1 MEQDLSPE
9 PPPQRG
15 SWAPGRGLCHPS
27 VSPALQESQEQ
38 GLQQRLLDEQFAM
51 LRATAAEA
59 ERILQDAV
67 GKLDDPLHLRCTS
80 SPGRAAR
87 LPTVPPALHPERG
100 GLRAG
105 ASAQAPPLTWSPCLA
120 DYLVSRAQAALDAVS
135 ALEKGHAQYLTS
147 RAGECHMH
155 GTGQRLQAVVPT
167 GHCRLRGATP
177 WSPPTLRAWGPTDPG
192 LIPALLLCSCV
203 PWACPAPRCALGAG
217 LLGPLG
223 LLGGEAV
230 PGLAPRQQC

>member
-1 MEQDLSPE
+1 
-9 PPPQRG
+9 
-15 SWAPGRGLCHPS
+15 
-27 VSPALQESQEQ
+27 
-38 GLQQRLLDEQFAM
+38 M

-105 ASAQAPPLTWSPCLA
+105 ASAQAPPLTRPPCLA

-135 ALEKGHAQYLTS
+135 ALEKGHTQYLTS
-147 RAGECHMH
+147 RAGECP
-155 GTGQRLQAVVPT
+155 GQCMGQGRGRRPWCPPAIATCGPPLQ
-167 GHCRLRGATP
+167 GATP
-177 WSPPTLRAWGPTDPG
+177 WSPPTLQAWGPTDPG
-192 LIPALLLCSCV
+192 LVPALLLCSCV
-203 PWACPAPRCALGAG
+203 PWACPAPPCALGAG
-217 LLGPLG
+217 LLGPWG
-223 LLGGEAV
+223 SWAG
-230 PGLAPRQQC
+230 RQHQASLRGSSVRVCRPPEQTPPASWRP